1 MFTVGSCT
9 VLYNP
14 NESVLTNLN
23 SYSNCVDV
31 SVVVDNSDTKNEI
44 SQSLKNDPNF
54 IYIDMD
60 GNKGIAAALNK
71 GIEYLNSKNIDFA
84 LTMDQDSLFPT
95 KYYPN
100 ILKLVNKYKTDYSVI
115 GLNFNQDN
123 GGLDEIIEVPYWITS
138 GNFVN
143 ISDFMSVGGFMNELF
158 IDYVDF
164 ELGYKFKKNGFKICY
179 LKGFSLKHT
188 IGNPIEIHLFGKTYY
203 AMNHSPIRYYY
214 RYRNAYYLYHFVD
227 RQFFKKEYYK
237 EMIVNTL
244 KMLIYEKNQ
253 KVKFSMIRKGIQ
265 DAKCKKMGKFNK
277 YIFVSSSCIWY
288 TF

>member
-179 LKGFSLKHT
+179 LKDFSLKHT

-265 DAKCKKMGKFNK
+265 DAKCKKMGKFK
-277 YIFVSSSCIWY
+277 A
-288 TF
+288 

>member
-95 KYYPN
+95 KYYQD
-100 ILKLVNKYKTDYSVI
+100 IMKLVNKYKTDYSVI
-115 GLNFNQDN
+115 GLNFNQEN

-143 ISDFMSVGGFMNELF
+143 ISDFMSVGGFMNELV

-179 LKGFSLKHT
+179 LKNFSLKHT

-244 KMLIYEKNQ
+244 KMLIYEKYQ

-265 DAKCKKMGKFNK
+265 DAKCKKMGKFN
-277 YIFVSSSCIWY
+277 
-288 TF
+288 

>member
-44 SQSLKNDPNF
+44 SQSLKNNPNF

-179 LKGFSLKHT
+179 LKDFSLKHT

-265 DAKCKKMGKFNK
+265 DAKCKKMGKFN
-277 YIFVSSSCIWY
+277 
-288 TF
+288 

>member
-115 GLNFNQDN
+115 GLNFNQKN
-123 GGLDEIIEVPYWITS
+123 CQSDEIVEIPCWLTS

-143 ISDFMSVGGFMNELF
+143 IDTFNRIGKFDERLF
-158 IDYVDF
+158 IDYVDI
-164 ELGYKFKKNGFKICY
+164 ELGYKLYKSNLKICY
-179 LKGFSLKHT
+179 LKNYSLKHE
-188 IGNPIEIHLFGKTYY
+188 IGNPIEVHLFGKTYH

-227 RQFFKKEYYK
+227 KDFFRKEYFK
-237 EMIVNTL
+237 EITINII
-244 KMLIYEKNQ
+244 KMLMYEKNR
-253 KVKFSMIRKGIQ
+253 KEKLSMIRKGIR
-265 DAKCKKMGKFNK
+265 DAKLKKLGKF
-277 YIFVSSSCIWY
+277 YE
-288 TF
+288 

>member
-100 ILKLVNKYKTDYSVI
+100 ILELVNKYKTDYSVI

-123 GGLDEIIEVPYWITS
+123 SGLDKIIEVPYWITS

-143 ISDFMSVGGFMNELF
+143 ISEFMSVGGFMNELF

-179 LKGFSLKHT
+179 LKDFSLKHT
-188 IGNPIEIHLFGKTYY
+188 IGNPIEIHLFGRTYY

-265 DAKCKKMGKFNK
+265 DAKCKKMGKFN
-277 YIFVSSSCIWY
+277 
-288 TF
+288 

>member
-23 SYSNCVDV
+23 SYSICVDV

-179 LKGFSLKHT
+179 LKDFSLKHT

-265 DAKCKKMGKFNK
+265 DAKCKKMEKFN
-277 YIFVSSSCIWY
+277 
-288 TF
+288 

>member
-100 ILKLVNKYKTDYSVI
+100 ILKLVDKYKTDYSVI
-115 GLNFNQDN
+115 GLNFNQEN
-123 GGLDEIIEVPYWITS
+123 SGLDEIIEAPYWITS

-143 ISDFMSVGGFMNELF
+143 ISDFMSVGGLMNELF

-179 LKGFSLKHT
+179 LKDFSLKHT

-265 DAKCKKMGKFNK
+265 DAKCKKMGKFN
-277 YIFVSSSCIWY
+277 
-288 TF
+288 

>member
-60 GNKGIAAALNK
+60 GNKGLAAALNK

-95 KYYPN
+95 KYYLN

-179 LKGFSLKHT
+179 LKDFSLKHT

-265 DAKCKKMGKFNK
+265 DAKCKKMGKFN
-277 YIFVSSSCIWY
+277 
-288 TF
+288 

>member
-95 KYYPN
+95 KYYSN

-179 LKGFSLKHT
+179 LKDFSLKHT

-265 DAKCKKMGKFNK
+265 DAKCKKMGKFN
-277 YIFVSSSCIWY
+277 
-288 TF
+288 

>member
-14 NESVLTNLN
+14 NESVLTN
-23 SYSNCVDV
+23 
-31 SVVVDNSDTKNEI
+31 
-44 SQSLKNDPNF
+44 
-54 IYIDMD
+54 
-60 GNKGIAAALNK
+60 LNK

-179 LKGFSLKHT
+179 LKDFSLKHT

-265 DAKCKKMGKFNK
+265 DAKCKKMGKFN
-277 YIFVSSSCIWY
+277 
-288 TF
+288 

>member
-44 SQSLKNDPNF
+44 SQSLKNAPNF

-179 LKGFSLKHT
+179 LKDFSLKHT

-265 DAKCKKMGKFNK
+265 DAKCKKMGKFN
-277 YIFVSSSCIWY
+277 
-288 TF
+288 

>member
-31 SVVVDNSDTKNEI
+31 SVVVDNSDIKNEI

-71 GIEYLNSKNIDFA
+71 GIEYLDSKNIDFA

-100 ILKLVNKYKTDYSVI
+100 ILKLVDKYKEEYSVI
-115 GLNFNQDN
+115 GLNFNQEN
-123 GGLDEIIEVPYWITS
+123 GGSNERIEAPYWITS

-143 ISDFMSVGGFMNELF
+143 ISDFMSVGEFMSELF

-179 LKGFSLKHT
+179 LKDFSLKHT
-188 IGNPIEIHLFGKTYY
+188 IGNPIEIHFFGKTYH

-244 KMLIYEKNQ
+244 KMLIYEKNR

-265 DAKCKKMGKFNK
+265 DAKCKKIGKFN
-277 YIFVSSSCIWY
+277 
-288 TF
+288 

>member
-115 GLNFNQDN
+115 GLNFNQEN

-179 LKGFSLKHT
+179 LKDFSLKHT

-203 AMNHSPIRYYY
+203 AMNHSLIRYYY

-265 DAKCKKMGKFNK
+265 DAKCKKMGKFN
-277 YIFVSSSCIWY
+277 
-288 TF
+288 

>member
-44 SQSLKNDPNF
+44 SQSLKNNSNF

-115 GLNFNQDN
+115 GLNFNQEN
-123 GGLDEIIEVPYWITS
+123 GGLDEIIEAPYWITS
-138 GNFVN
+138 GN
-143 ISDFMSVGGFMNELF
+143 MSVGGFMNELF

-179 LKGFSLKHT
+179 LKDFSLKHT
-188 IGNPIEIHLFGKTYY
+188 IGNPIEIHLFGKTYH

-227 RQFFKKEYYK
+227 RQFFKKEYFK

-244 KMLIYEKNQ
+244 KMLIYEKNR
-253 KVKFSMIRKGIQ
+253 KAKFSMIRKGIQ
-265 DAKCKKMGKFNK
+265 DAKCKKMGKFN
-277 YIFVSSSCIWY
+277 
-288 TF
+288 

>member
-60 GNKGIAAALNK
+60 GNKGISAALNK

-179 LKGFSLKHT
+179 LKDFSLKHT

-265 DAKCKKMGKFNK
+265 DAKCKKMGKFN
-277 YIFVSSSCIWY
+277 
-288 TF
+288 

>member
-44 SQSLKNDPNF
+44 SQSLKNNSNF

-123 GGLDEIIEVPYWITS
+123 SGLDKIIEVPYWITS

-179 LKGFSLKHT
+179 LKDFSLKHT

-244 KMLIYEKNQ
+244 KMLIYEKNR
-253 KVKFSMIRKGIQ
+253 KAKFSMIRKGIQ
-265 DAKCKKMGKFNK
+265 DAKCKKMGKFN
-277 YIFVSSSCIWY
+277 
-288 TF
+288 

>member
-115 GLNFNQDN
+115 GLNFNQKN
-123 GGLDEIIEVPYWITS
+123 CQSDEIVEIPCWLTS

-143 ISDFMSVGGFMNELF
+143 IDTFNRIGKFDERLF
-158 IDYVDF
+158 IDYVDI
-164 ELGYKFKKNGFKICY
+164 ELGYKLYKSNLKICY
-179 LKGFSLKHT
+179 LKNYSLKHE
-188 IGNPIEIHLFGKTYY
+188 IGNPIEIHLFGKTYH

-214 RYRNAYYLYHFVD
+214 RYRNAYYLYHYVD
-227 RQFFKKEYYK
+227 KEFFKKEYRR
-237 EMIVNTL
+237 EMFGSLI
-244 KMLIYEKNQ
+244 KMFIFEKKRNE
-253 KVKFSMIRKGIQ
+253 KIKMIKKGLL
-265 DAKCKKMGKFNK
+265 DAKKRRLGKFNA
-277 YIFVSSSCIWY
+277 
-288 TF
+288 

>member
-54 IYIDMD
+54 IYINMD

-100 ILKLVNKYKTDYSVI
+100 ILKLVDKYKTDYSVI
-115 GLNFNQDN
+115 GLNFNHEN
-123 GGLDEIIEVPYWITS
+123 GGLDEIIEAPYWITS

-179 LKGFSLKHT
+179 LKDFSLKHT

-253 KVKFSMIRKGIQ
+253 KDKFSMIRKGIQ
-265 DAKCKKMGKFNK
+265 DAKCKKMGKFN
-277 YIFVSSSCIWY
+277 
-288 TF
+288 

>member
-44 SQSLKNDPNF
+44 SQSLKNNSNF

-100 ILKLVNKYKTDYSVI
+100 ILKLVDKYKTDYSVI

-123 GGLDEIIEVPYWITS
+123 GGLDTLKPKQMRFKEVFDIWILRYESTVKTNTFIAAKRAIELHILP
-138 GNFVN
+138 F
-143 ISDFMSVGGFMNELF
+143 
-158 IDYVDF
+158 
-164 ELGYKFKKNGFKICY
+164 
-179 LKGFSLKHT
+179 
-188 IGNPIEIHLFGKTYY
+188 FGKYY
-203 AMNHSPIRYYY
+203 I
-214 RYRNAYYLYHFVD
+214 
-227 RQFFKKEYYK
+227 
-237 EMIVNTL
+237 
-244 KMLIYEKNQ
+244 
-253 KVKFSMIRKGIQ
+253 
-265 DAKCKKMGKFNK
+265 NK
-277 YIFVSSSCIWY
+277 
-288 TF
+288 

>member
-23 SYSNCVDV
+23 SYSNWVDV

-123 GGLDEIIEVPYWITS
+123 GGLDEIIEASYWITS

-164 ELGYKFKKNGFKICY
+164 ELGYKFKKNGCKICY
-179 LKGFSLKHT
+179 LKDFSLKHT

-265 DAKCKKMGKFNK
+265 DAKCKKMGKFN
-277 YIFVSSSCIWY
+277 
-288 TF
+288 

>member
-95 KYYPN
+95 KYHQD
-100 ILKLVNKYKTDYSVI
+100 IMKLVNKYKTDYSVI
-115 GLNFNQDN
+115 GLNFNQEN

-143 ISDFMSVGGFMNELF
+143 ISDFMSVGGFMNELV

-179 LKGFSLKHT
+179 LKDFSLKHT

-265 DAKCKKMGKFNK
+265 DAKCKKMGKFN
-277 YIFVSSSCIWY
+277 
-288 TF
+288 

>member
-143 ISDFMSVGGFMNELF
+143 ISDFMSVSGLMNELF

-179 LKGFSLKHT
+179 LKDFSLKHT

-265 DAKCKKMGKFNK
+265 DAKCKKMGKFN
-277 YIFVSSSCIWY
+277 
-288 TF
+288 

>member
-23 SYSNCVDV
+23 SHSNCVDV

-60 GNKGIAAALNK
+60 GNKGISAALNK

-179 LKGFSLKHT
+179 LKDFSLKHT

-265 DAKCKKMGKFNK
+265 DAKCKKMGKFN
-277 YIFVSSSCIWY
+277 
-288 TF
+288 

>member
-31 SVVVDNSDTKNEI
+31 SVVVDHSDTKNEI

-179 LKGFSLKHT
+179 LKDFSLKHT

-265 DAKCKKMGKFNK
+265 DAKCKKMGKFN
-277 YIFVSSSCIWY
+277 
-288 TF
+288 

>member
-179 LKGFSLKHT
+179 LKDFLLKHT

-244 KMLIYEKNQ
+244 KMLIYEKNR
-253 KVKFSMIRKGIQ
+253 KAKFSMIRKGIQ
-265 DAKCKKMGKFNK
+265 DAKCKKMGKFN
-277 YIFVSSSCIWY
+277 
-288 TF
+288 

>member
-123 GGLDEIIEVPYWITS
+123 GGLDEIIEASYWITS

-179 LKGFSLKHT
+179 LKDFSLKHT

-265 DAKCKKMGKFNK
+265 DAKCKKMGKFN
-277 YIFVSSSCIWY
+277 
-288 TF
+288 

>member
-100 ILKLVNKYKTDYSVI
+100 ILKLVNKHKTDYSVI

-179 LKGFSLKHT
+179 LKDFSLKHT

-265 DAKCKKMGKFNK
+265 DAKCKKMGKFN
-277 YIFVSSSCIWY
+277 
-288 TF
+288 

>member
-123 GGLDEIIEVPYWITS
+123 GGLDEIIEASYWITS

-143 ISDFMSVGGFMNELF
+143 ISDFMSVGEFMNELF

-179 LKGFSLKHT
+179 LKDFSLKHT

-265 DAKCKKMGKFNK
+265 DAKCKKMGKFN
-277 YIFVSSSCIWY
+277 
-288 TF
+288 

>member
-71 GIEYLNSKNIDFA
+71 GIEYLDSKNIDFA

-179 LKGFSLKHT
+179 LKDFSLKHT

-265 DAKCKKMGKFNK
+265 DAKCKKMGKFN
-277 YIFVSSSCIWY
+277 
-288 TF
+288 

>member
-44 SQSLKNDPNF
+44 SQSLKNNSNF

-115 GLNFNQDN
+115 GLNFNQEN

-179 LKGFSLKHT
+179 LKDFSLKHT

-244 KMLIYEKNQ
+244 KMLIYEKNR
-253 KVKFSMIRKGIQ
+253 KAKFSMIRKGIQ
-265 DAKCKKMGKFNK
+265 DAKCKKMGKFN
-277 YIFVSSSCIWY
+277 
-288 TF
+288 

>member
-9 VLYNP
+9 VLYHP

-44 SQSLKNDPNF
+44 SQSLKNNSNF
-54 IYIDMD
+54 IYIDMG

-123 GGLDEIIEVPYWITS
+123 GGLDEIIEAPYWITS

-179 LKGFSLKHT
+179 LKDFSLKHT

-237 EMIVNTL
+237 
-244 KMLIYEKNQ
+244 
-253 KVKFSMIRKGIQ
+253 
-265 DAKCKKMGKFNK
+265 
-277 YIFVSSSCIWY
+277 
-288 TF
+288 

>member
-115 GLNFNQDN
+115 GLNFNQEN

-179 LKGFSLKHT
+179 LKDFSLKHT

-265 DAKCKKMGKFNK
+265 DAKCKKMGKFN
-277 YIFVSSSCIWY
+277 
-288 TF
+288 

>member
-44 SQSLKNDPNF
+44 SQSLKNNSNF

-179 LKGFSLKHT
+179 LKDFSLKHT

-253 KVKFSMIRKGIQ
+253 KVKFSMIRKGIE
-265 DAKCKKMGKFNK
+265 DAKCKKMGKFN
-277 YIFVSSSCIWY
+277 
-288 TF
+288 

>member
-44 SQSLKNDPNF
+44 SQSLKNNSNF

-71 GIEYLNSKNIDFA
+71 GIEYLNSKNIDVA

-179 LKGFSLKHT
+179 LKDFSLKHT

-265 DAKCKKMGKFNK
+265 DAKCKKMGKFN
-277 YIFVSSSCIWY
+277 
-288 TF
+288 

>member
-1 MFTVGSCT
+1 
-9 VLYNP
+9 
-14 NESVLTNLN
+14 
-23 SYSNCVDV
+23 
-31 SVVVDNSDTKNEI
+31 
-44 SQSLKNDPNF
+44 
-54 IYIDMD
+54 
-60 GNKGIAAALNK
+60 
-71 GIEYLNSKNIDFA
+71 
-84 LTMDQDSLFPT
+84 MDQDSLFPT

-179 LKGFSLKHT
+179 LKDFSLKHT
-188 IGNPIEIHLFGKTYY
+188 IGNPIEIHLFGKTYH

-227 RQFFKKEYYK
+227 RQFFKKEYFK

-244 KMLIYEKNQ
+244 KMLIYEKNR
-253 KVKFSMIRKGIQ
+253 KAKFSMIRKGIQ
-265 DAKCKKMGKFNK
+265 DAKCKKMGKFN
-277 YIFVSSSCIWY
+277 
-288 TF
+288 

>member
-9 VLYNP
+9 VLYHP

-44 SQSLKNDPNF
+44 SQLLKNDPNF

-100 ILKLVNKYKTDYSVI
+100 ILKLVNKYKMDYSVI

-123 GGLDEIIEVPYWITS
+123 GGLDEIIEAPYWITS

-179 LKGFSLKHT
+179 LKDFSLKHT

-265 DAKCKKMGKFNK
+265 DAKCKKMGKFN
-277 YIFVSSSCIWY
+277 
-288 TF
+288 

>member
-100 ILKLVNKYKTDYSVI
+100 ILKLVNKYTTDYSVI

-179 LKGFSLKHT
+179 LKDFSLKHT

-265 DAKCKKMGKFNK
+265 DAKCKKMGKFN
-277 YIFVSSSCIWY
+277 
-288 TF
+288 

>member
-54 IYIDMD
+54 IYINMD

-179 LKGFSLKHT
+179 LKDFSLKHT

-265 DAKCKKMGKFNK
+265 DAKCKKMGKFN
-277 YIFVSSSCIWY
+277 
-288 TF
+288 

>member
-44 SQSLKNDPNF
+44 SQSLKNNSNF

-123 GGLDEIIEVPYWITS
+123 SGLDKIIEVPYWITS

-179 LKGFSLKHT
+179 LKDFSLKHT

-265 DAKCKKMGKFNK
+265 DAKCKKMGKFN
-277 YIFVSSSCIWY
+277 
-288 TF
+288 

>member
-95 KYYPN
+95 KYYQD
-100 ILKLVNKYKTDYSVI
+100 IMKLVDKYKEEYSVI
-115 GLNFNQDN
+115 GLNFNQEN

-179 LKGFSLKHT
+179 LKDFSLKHT

-265 DAKCKKMGKFNK
+265 DAKCKKMGKFN
-277 YIFVSSSCIWY
+277 
-288 TF
+288 